1 MDIGHDHVQ
10 LFEFFAD
17 ACEQLT
23 VYGIKLRASGQ
34 FFDVRNGDGIRNYR
48 SGWRF
53 ETWIEADIHKGGVA
67 GGGFCALWW
76 LELGPG
82 DPAGLM
88 LDATLSVDPDHSY
101 ISLPSR
107 TAVTLSDFKEALAAV
122 VYELETALENNA
134 EFIHAIETARVEAT
148 SA

>member
-1 MDIGHDHVQ
+1 MDIGHDEVQ
-10 LFEFFAD
+10 IFELFAA
-17 ACEQLT
+17 ACEQLLE
-23 VYGIKLRASGQ
+23 YGIKLRASSR
-34 FFDVRNGDGIRNYR
+34 FYDVRNGHGIRNYR
-48 SGWRF
+48 HGWRYQA
-53 ETWIEADIHKGGVA
+53 WIEADIPKGGVA
-67 GGGFCALWW
+67 GDFAALWW